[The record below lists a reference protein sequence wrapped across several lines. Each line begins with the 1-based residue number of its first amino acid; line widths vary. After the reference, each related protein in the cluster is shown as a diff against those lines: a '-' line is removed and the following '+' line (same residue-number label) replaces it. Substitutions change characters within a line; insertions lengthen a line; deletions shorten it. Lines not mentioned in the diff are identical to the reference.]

1 MSKQVKI
8 LLIIADVILVAGL
21 IIGILLY
28 QKRADEKETESI
40 GEEALSRRYTETVRY
55 QGNEYP
61 LNRHVTSVLLIG
73 TDNYSDDEKQNEE
86 DLFYNE
92 NLADFLVI
100 LAFDHSKK
108 TVTPFQICRDTMCD
122 VPWIAVNGQVGGT
135 DVEQITLAH
144 SYGSGKED
152 SCVNTR
158 NAVQDLLYGVPI
170 QNYFAFTMDAVPLL
184 NDAVGGVTVTL
195 QEDIPALGDEY
206 VKGAK
211 ITLHGKDA
219 LRFVRWRD
227 LDLVDSNWNRMSR
240 HRQYIAAFTEAA
252 KAAMEK
258 NPDLSSEAFR
268 ALKPYLTTDLS
279 AEQVTD
285 MVNYLLQYEIRPVV
299 TPEGQYMMGEEYAEF
314 YVNDASLWQ
323 CVKETFC
330 S

>member
-1 MSKQVKI
+1 MKKQVKL
-8 LLIIADVILVAGL
+8 LLIIADVILVVGL
-21 IIGILLY
+21 ILGIYFY
-28 QKRADEKETESI
+28 QKRADEREAETI

-55 QGNEYP
+55 MENEYP
-61 LNRHVTSVLLIG
+61 LNRHVSSVLLIG
-73 TDNYSDDEKQNEE
+73 TDNYSDDEKQTEE

-92 NLADFLVI
+92 NLADFLVV

-108 TVTPFQICRDTMCD
+108 TVTPLQICRDTMCD

-152 SCVNTR
+152 SCVNTK

-170 QNYFAFTMDAVPLL
+170 QNYFAFTMDAVEKL

-195 QEDIPALGDEY
+195 DDDIPALGEEY
-206 VKGAK
+206 VKGAE

-227 LDLVDSNWNRMSR
+227 LELVDSNWTRMAH
-240 HRQYIAAFTEAA
+240 HRQYISAFIRSA
-252 KAAMEK
+252 KETMEK
-258 NPDLSSEAFR
+258 NPDLASDAFR
-268 ALKPYLTTDLS
+268 ALQPYLTTDLS

-285 MVNYLLQYEIRPVV
+285 MVNYLVQYEILPVL
-299 TPEGQYMMGEEYAEF
+299 TPEGQYLMGEEYAEF

-323 CVKETFC
+323 CVRGIFC